1 MRSNGVLW
9 DLENQRVILLDDS
22 NPSLTLISSLK
33 FCVLTCG
40 ETLAYELPD
49 KSKIKDQQKSAA
61 LIKIEIINPAIDY
74 FYLYYFSYFYIDN
87 KARNYR

>member
-61 LIKIEIINPAIDY
+61 FIKTAMDY
-74 FYLYYFSYFYIDN
+74 FYFILVIFI
-87 KARNYR
+87 